1 MASAP
6 VSGRALRSMMLLFA
20 MAATAGLPAQGS
32 SDPVNE
38 SAGNAAR
45 LMNELMSG
53 RAAVGGPFTLT
64 DTLGQR
70 RGLAEFRGQIVL
82 LYFGYTQ
89 CPDTCP
95 ADLAQITDALTRL
108 GEAGKAV
115 QPIFVTLDPDR
126 DTPAVLREYAAAFHP
141 RLIALRGTAAETRA
155 VAESYK
161 VAFRRVAVEG
171 SSGYVVDHS
180 TFTFVIDR
188 EGRYVAF
195 FPPGTPAARME
206 VMLRGLLQQ

>member
-1 MASAP
+1 MAIAP
-6 VSGRALRSMMLLFA
+6 VSGRALRSVMLLLA
-20 MAATAGLPAQGS
+20 MAATGNLAAQGPL
-32 SDPVNE
+32 DP
-38 SAGNAAR
+38 AGDGAGDAAR

-64 DTLGQR
+64 DTRGQQR
-70 RGLAEFRGQIVL
+70 SLAEFRGQIVL

-89 CPDTCP
+89 CPDACP
-95 ADLAQITDALTRL
+95 ADLAQVADALTRL

-115 QPIFVTLDPDR
+115 QPIFITLDPDR
-126 DTPAVLREYAAAFHP
+126 DTAAILRAYAAAFHP

-161 VAFRRVAVEG
+161 VAFRRVAIDG

-188 EGRYVAF
+188 EGKYVAF

>member
-1 MASAP
+1 MAIAP
-6 VSGRALRSMMLLFA
+6 VSRRALRGVMLLVA
-20 MAATAGLPAQGS
+20 MAA
-32 SDPVNE
+32 
-38 SAGNAAR
+38 AGNLAAQVPSGPDNDGAADAAR

-53 RAAVGGPFTLT
+53 RVAVGGPFTLT
-64 DTLGQR
+64 DTRGQR
-70 RGLAEFRGQIVL
+70 RSLAEFRGQIVL

-89 CPDTCP
+89 CPDVCP
-95 ADLAQITDALTRL
+95 ADLAQIADALARL
-108 GEAGKAV
+108 GESGKAI

-126 DTPAVLREYAAAFHP
+126 DTAVVLREYAAAFHP

-171 SSGYVVDHS
+171 STGYVVDHS
-180 TFTFVIDR
+180 AFTFVIDR
-188 EGRYVAF
+188 DGKYVAF

-206 VMLRGLLQQ
+206 VMLRGFLQ